1 MRESTGFD
9 EEILKKLGSMPA
21 FEPFRYRDLQMLLK
35 VSQIRTYDPGEL
47 IFKEGAYDGWIYFI
61 ISGHA
66 SIQKDQQELIA
77 LRRTGDVFGEMGAI
91 ENTIRAASV
100 FAEKETVCLATDVS
114 QIEKLP
120 DENRF
125 IFRYMIFR
133 AFSEILANRLRITT
147 EKLQEAEKELARL
160 KKTQN

>member
-1 MRESTGFD
+1 MRETTAVE
-9 EEILKKLGSMPA
+9 EEILKKLGEMPA

-61 ISGHA
+61 ISGQA
-66 SIQKDQQELIA
+66 TIQKDRQELIT

-100 FAEKETVCLATDVS
+100 FADSETICLATDVS
-114 QIEKLP
+114 QIDKLP

-125 IFRYMIFR
+125 VFRYMIFR

-147 EKLQEAEKELARL
+147 EKLQEAEKEIARL
-160 KKTQN
+160 KQTQD

>member
-1 MRESTGFD
+1 
-9 EEILKKLGSMPA
+9 
-21 FEPFRYRDLQMLLK
+21 
-35 VSQIRTYDPGEL
+35 
-47 IFKEGAYDGWIYFI
+47 
-61 ISGHA
+61 
-66 SIQKDQQELIA
+66 
-77 LRRTGDVFGEMGAI
+77 MGAI

-120 DENRF
+120 DENRY

-147 EKLQEAEKELARL
+147 EKLQEAEKEIARL
-160 KKTQN
+160 KKAQN